1 MLPLLMKSCKFWLIL
16 GIYVRPLSRSGSLS
30 CHNCCNITDNWFER
44 FEKHNVLKTR
54 YSADLRGIMRSLIRS
69 RLSRQQA
76 SWTFRRVRNMAW
88 KAVFPKVMK
97 TLFLKKQ
104 EIVSNSIKVV
114 VPLGQRNV
122 PFRGA
127 ISGIFQA
134 NTRMEISIFR
144 SLVG

>member
-1 MLPLLMKSCKFWLIL
+1 MLINPLKIIKTARFMNIQTGEEHGMKSSISKSYEDI
-16 GIYVRPLSRSGSLS
+16 V
-30 CHNCCNITDNWFER
+30 
-44 FEKHNVLKTR
+44 
-54 YSADLRGIMRSLIRS
+54 
-69 RLSRQQA
+69 
-76 SWTFRRVRNMAW
+76 
-88 KAVFPKVMK
+88 
-97 TLFLKKQ
+97 LKKQ